1 MATPEGRVKK
11 KIRDYLKERGAYHYM
26 PVQNGMGVVGIPD
39 IVGCY
44 KGQFFAIEVKAPGKK
59 STVTP
64 NQQNQINLIGAAQGH
79 VCVADCVEDV
89 RILFLGMSDG
99 SD

>member
-1 MATPEGRVKK
+1 MSTPEGRVKNKIK
-11 KIRDYLKERGAYHYM
+11 KYLKERGAYHYM

-44 KGQFFAIEVKAPGKK
+44 NGQFFAIEVKAPGNK
-59 STVTP
+59 SGVTP
-64 NQQNQINLIGAAQGH
+64 NQRNQITLIEQAKGH

-89 RILFLGMSDG
+89 RILFLGMSDE
-99 SD
+99 